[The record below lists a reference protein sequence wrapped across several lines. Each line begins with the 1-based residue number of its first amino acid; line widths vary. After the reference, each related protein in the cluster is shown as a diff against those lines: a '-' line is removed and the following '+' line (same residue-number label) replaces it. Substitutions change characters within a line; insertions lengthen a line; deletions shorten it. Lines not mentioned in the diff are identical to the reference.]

1 MDIHV
6 TARHC
11 TITEAENTTVVETAM
26 SFERYGNS
34 ILRVDA
40 IIDKG
45 PLDRI
50 CEFTVKIQ
58 GQLLV
63 AKESAAD
70 VTKAVH
76 DAGEKIHRQLSRI
89 HDKVSTIRPQQA

>member
-26 SFERYGNS
+26 SFERYGNH
-34 ILRVDA
+34 IIRVDA
-40 IIDKG
+40 ILDKG
-45 PLDRI
+45 PLDKM

-63 AKESAAD
+63 ARESAAD

-76 DAGEKIHRQLSRI
+76 DAGEKIHSQLSRI
-89 HDKVSTIRPQQA
+89 HDKISTIRPQQA